1 MPYELASLDALA
13 DLPFTGIVD
22 VRSPAE
28 FAEDHIPGALNLPV
42 LDNEERARIGTIYVQ
57 ESRFLARRL
66 GAALLARNAARH
78 LEGPLAEMGPDWRP
92 LVYCWRGGQRSGAF
106 TTILGQVG
114 WQADSLLGGYRAY
127 RRLIAAALY
136 ETPLASPVILIDGG
150 TGTAKTR
157 LLAALARE
165 GAQVVD
171 LEALANHRGSVF
183 GEHETPQP
191 SQKAFETALAMA
203 LRTLDPARPLYV
215 EAESSRI
222 GRLNLPPMLW
232 KAMRAGRR
240 LRLSAPIEA
249 RVRHLL
255 TAYEDMLAAP
265 ERFAP
270 VLDKLVRFHGHE
282 RVNAWRALVAAGA
295 YAELARELI
304 EQHYDPRYRRSAP
317 EPGDTPLPLEDLT
330 DTHLEQAAR
339 KIIAKFG
346 A

>member
-28 FAEDHIPGALNLPV
+28 YAEDHIPGAINLPV

-114 WQADSLLGGYRAY
+114 WQAERLRDGYRAY

-171 LEALANHRGSVF
+171 LEGLANHRGSVF
-183 GEHETPQP
+183 GDYLTPQP
-191 SQKAFETALAMA
+191 SQKGFETALAMA
-203 LRTLDPARPLYV
+203 LLGLDPARPLYV
-215 EAESSRI
+215 EAESSKI

-232 KAMRAGRR
+232 KAMRAARR
-240 LRLSAPIEA
+240 VRLSAPIDA

-255 TAYEDMLAAP
+255 SAYEDMLAAP

-282 RVNAWRALVAAGA
+282 KVNAWRALVAAGA

-304 EQHYDPRYRRSAP
+304 IHHYDPRYRRSAP
-317 EPGDTPLPLEDLT
+317 EPNDTLLPLEGLT
-330 DTHLEQAAR
+330 DADLEKAAR
-339 KIIAKFG
+339 RIVDMFG

>member
-42 LDNEERARIGTIYVQ
+42 LDNEERAHIGTIYVR

-78 LEGPLAEMGPDWRP
+78 LEGPLAEMGADWRP
-92 LVYCWRGGQRSGAF
+92 LVYCWRGGRRSGAF
-106 TTILGQVG
+106 TTILRQVG
-114 WQADSLLGGYRAY
+114 WQADSLLGGYRTY
-127 RRLIAAALY
+127 RRLVAAALY
-136 ETPLASPVILIDGG
+136 ETPLENPVILIDGS

-171 LEALANHRGSVF
+171 LEALARHRGSVF
-183 GEHETPQP
+183 GDYATPQP
-191 SQKAFETALAMA
+191 SQKGFETALAMA
-203 LRTLDPARPLYV
+203 LLGLDPARPLYL

-232 KAMRAGRR
+232 KAMRAARR

-255 TAYEDMLAAP
+255 TAYQDKLDVP

-282 RVNAWRALVAAGA
+282 QVNAWRAMVAAGA
-295 YAELARELI
+295 YAQLARDLI
-304 EQHYDPRYRRSAP
+304 LRHYDPRYRRSAP

-330 DTHLEQAAR
+330 DAHLTDAAR
-339 KIIAKFG
+339 KIIDLFG